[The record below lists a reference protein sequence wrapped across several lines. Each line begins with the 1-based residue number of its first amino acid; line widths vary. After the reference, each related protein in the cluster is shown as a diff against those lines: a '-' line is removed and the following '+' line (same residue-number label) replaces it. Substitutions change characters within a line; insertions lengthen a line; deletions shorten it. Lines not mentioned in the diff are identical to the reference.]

1 MPEPAA
7 VEGRALVRR
16 YAPRGL
22 FRDRR
27 KAVFAAVD
35 GVSIRLEKARVYGLV
50 GRSGAGKSTLARL
63 LAGLE
68 TPDEGDVMIAG
79 EPVGGAARERR
90 RELRRRVQLVFQDAG
105 AALDPRQS
113 VLRAVSEPLAVRGA
127 LGPSRRRGRV
137 EELLEA
143 VGLGRGAGLLSRLP
157 RELSGGER
165 QRVAM
170 ARALAC
176 EPTVMLLDE
185 PVSALDA
192 SVRGQ
197 VLNLLGELRERL
209 DLTMMLISHDVQ
221 VVAGTCS
228 RVGVM
233 LAGRIV
239 EEGPVAEVLGRPR
252 HPYTRALVAVASG
265 EGTGAAEE
273 EDEWGR
279 PWAGGCAY
287 RRSCPV
293 AGPPCDRAPA
303 ARRAGENHEVAC
315 HRDHD
320 GG

>member
-1 MPEPAA
+1 MPEPA

-22 FRDRR
+22 VGDRR
-27 KAVFAAVD
+27 KALFAAVD
-35 GVSIRLEKARVYGLV
+35 GVGIQLERGGVYGLV

-68 TPDEGDVMIAG
+68 APDSGEVRIAG
-79 EPVGGAARERR
+79 ELVSTAGVARR
-90 RELRRRVQLVFQDAG
+90 RELRRRVQLVFQDPG
-105 AALDPRQS
+105 GALDPRQS
-113 VLRAVSEPLAVRGA
+113 VLRAVSEPLVVHERLDPAQRGE
-127 LGPSRRRGRV
+127 RV
-137 EELLEA
+137 GSLLA
-143 VGLGRGAGLLSRLP
+143 SVGLGRGADLLARRP

-176 EPTVMLLDE
+176 EPTVLLLDE

-209 DLTMMLISHDVQ
+209 DLTMMLISHDVR
-221 VVAGTCS
+221 VVAGACS

-239 EEGPVAEVLGRPR
+239 EEGPVAEVLGRPK
-252 HPYTRALVAVASG
+252 HPYTRSLVAVASG
-265 EGTGAAEE
+265 TVEGAVLEE

-293 AGPPCDRAPA
+293 AAPRCGREEPG
-303 ARRAGENHEVAC
+303 RRPVGVGHEVAC
-315 HRDHD
+315 HDHD
-320 GG
+320 G